1 MPSDLPASGFR
12 SPSRLS
18 PSLFPA
24 KPRLANFFSG
34 PRAAPERPLPPEG
47 RSRRPREWLSLS
59 LSRGMNGL
67 VSGVGE
73 MAIRLMRTAGMTMT
87 RALFASQ
94 RILTQNRH
102 PLLLNAPLVT
112 DFSRRDEV

>member
-47 RSRRPREWLSLS
+47 RSRRLRESLFLS

-67 VSGVGE
+67 VSGTDE
-73 MAIRLMRTAGMTMT
+73 LAIGVTRTAGMTTT

-94 RILTQNRH
+94 RILTQNRY
-102 PLLLNAPLVT
+102 PLLLNALLVP
-112 DFSRRDEV
+112 DFY